1 MNPVV
6 QTIPATI
13 NPFTATADGKKIARK
28 VAAYARVSTDL
39 EEQQTSYEMQ
49 VKYYTEHIKG
59 NPNWEFVGVY
69 SDEGISGTSTAH
81 REGFKQMIADA
92 MDGKIDLILTK
103 SISRFARNTVDCL
116 TTIRKL
122 KEKGVEVEFEKE
134 GIKTWDASGELL
146 ITIMSSLAQEESRSI
161 SENTKWGRRKR
172 MAEGKF
178 NMPYK
183 IFLGYDP
190 GPDYKPVINEEQAE
204 IVRLIYQWYL
214 DGLTFAQICRRLEGM
229 GVKSPAGGPRWHTG
243 TVRSILTNEK
253 YKGSALLQK
262 RYVPDFLTKKQ
273 KVNEG
278 ELPKYYIEKSHP
290 AIISKEMFDA
300 VQAERQKR
308 KGSKL
313 MWRGKDA
320 YSCKVKCGCCGDWFA
335 EATWH
340 SNDKYRKV
348 IFRCRNKYHKK
359 TYCET
364 GWFTKEELQGFF
376 LTALNERL
384 RGKNE
389 LADNL
394 MAISEEL
401 FAVKELEA
409 KMKKYDDKRKALQ
422 EVRLEGTLIYSPEQ
436 KKEYEAKRKVL
447 EEEYNDALKN
457 CNECKIELEKRKT
470 KRLYFESVKAT
481 IDQLGDAVTEF
492 DERLWCNLLDH
503 IVVNDEERVTVI
515 FRDGMEIAVPL
526 GDLVK
531 SRTRTASRKK
541 TTS

>member
-1 MNPVV
+1 MSLVV

-13 NPFTATADGKKIARK
+13 NPFKATPDGKKIARK

-59 NPNWEFVGVY
+59 NPDWEFVGVY

-92 MDGKIDLILTK
+92 LAGKIDLILTK

-134 GIKTWDASGELL
+134 GIKTLDASGELL

-172 MAEGKF
+172 MSKGMF

-204 IVRLIYQWYL
+204 TVRLIYQWYL
-214 DGLTFAQICRRLEGM
+214 DGLTLSQICRRLEGM

-290 AIISKEMFDA
+290 AIVSKEMFDA
-300 VQAERQKR
+300 VQEERLKR

-335 EATWH
+335 ETTWH

-359 TYCET
+359 TYCWT

-394 MAISEEL
+394 MAINEEL

-422 EVRLEGTLIYSPEQ
+422 EVRLEGALIYSPEQ
-436 KKEYEAKRKVL
+436 KEEYEGR
-447 EEEYNDALKN
+447 
-457 CNECKIELEKRKT
+457 
-470 KRLYFESVKAT
+470 SV
-481 IDQLGDAVTEF
+481 
-492 DERLWCNLLDH
+492 
-503 IVVNDEERVTVI
+503 
-515 FRDGMEIAVPL
+515 
-526 GDLVK
+526 
-531 SRTRTASRKK
+531 
-541 TTS
+541 

>member
-13 NPFTATADGKKIARK
+13 NPFTATPDGKKI
-28 VAAYARVSTDL
+28 
-39 EEQQTSYEMQ
+39 
-49 VKYYTEHIKG
+49 
-59 NPNWEFVGVY
+59 VGVY

-122 KEKGVEVEFEKE
+122 KEKGVEVRFEKE
-134 GIKTWDASGELL
+134 NIKTLEASGELL

-204 IVRLIYQWYL
+204 TVRLIYQWYL
-214 DGLTFAQICRRLEGM
+214 DGLTCTQICRRLEGM
-229 GVKSPAGGPRWHTG
+229 GVKSPAGKDRWHTG
-243 TVRSILTNEK
+243 TLYSILTNEK

-278 ELPKYYIEKSHP
+278 ELPKYYIEDSHP
-290 AIISKEMFDA
+290 AIVSKEMFEA

-308 KGSKL
+308 HGSKA

-320 YSCKVKCGCCGDWFA
+320 YACKVKCGCCGDWFA
-335 EATWH
+335 ETTWH
-340 SNDKYRKV
+340 SNDRYRKV

-359 TYCET
+359 TYCNT

-384 RGKNE
+384 RGKSE

-394 MAISEEL
+394 MAINEEL
-401 FAVKELEA
+401 FAVKELEV
-409 KMKKYDDKRKALQ
+409 KMKKYDDK
-422 EVRLEGTLIYSPEQ
+422 
-436 KKEYEAKRKVL
+436 YEAKRKVL
-447 EEEYNDALKN
+447 EEAYDDALKN
-457 CNECKIELEKRKT
+457 YKECKSELEKRQA